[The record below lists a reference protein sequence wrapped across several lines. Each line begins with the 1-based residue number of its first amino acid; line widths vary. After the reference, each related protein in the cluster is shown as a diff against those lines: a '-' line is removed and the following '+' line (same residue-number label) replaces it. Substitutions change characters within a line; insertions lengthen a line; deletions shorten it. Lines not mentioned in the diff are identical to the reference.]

1 MFTMN
6 IKSDSCVN
14 NFKSKLVLIIF
25 LLPIISNAGH
35 YWSFDQWLNSLKAP
49 EFDKIEDVQEMK
61 KTFFNYLL
69 PEINK
74 KNNEIQLLRKRVV
87 GKDLSKKELTKLYK
101 KYRIEEGSEID
112 ELLEKI
118 DIIPPSLVLS
128 QAALE
133 SNWGRSRFAKFYH
146 NYFGLWCFKK
156 GCGVIPKKR
165 DKGDTHEV
173 AKFSS
178 LEKAIDYYF
187 LTINRNKSY
196 EILRKIRQDK
206 RSKGEGINGLSLSEG
221 LTNYAEIGY
230 EYVERIKT
238 IIRSNELI
246 AKDRNTEI

>member
-1 MFTMN
+1 MN
-6 IKSDSCVN
+6 N
-14 NFKSKLVLIIF
+14 LKSKLVLLIF

-49 EFDKIEDVQEMK
+49 EFDKIEDAKEMK
-61 KTFFNYLL
+61 ETFFNYLL
-69 PEINK
+69 PEINS
-74 KNNEIQLLRKRVV
+74 KNNEIQLIRKKVI
-87 GKDLSKKELTKLYK
+87 SKELSNQELSKLYK
-101 KYRIEEGSEID
+101 KYWIEEGSGID
-112 ELLEKI
+112 VLLEKI

-146 NYFGLWCFKK
+146 NYFGLWCFER

-178 LEKAIDYYF
+178 PEKAIDFYF
-187 LTINRNKSY
+187 LSINRNKSY
-196 EILRKIRQDK
+196 EVLRKIRQDK
-206 RSKGEGINGLSLSEG
+206 RSKGQSITGLSLSEG

-230 EYVERIKT
+230 EYVERIRRV
-238 IIRSNELI
+238 IASNELS
-246 AKDRNTEI
+246 KYDREGGL

>member
-1 MFTMN
+1 MTKK
-6 IKSDSCVN
+6 I
-14 NFKSKLVLIIF
+14 LLIIILF
-25 LLPIISNAGH
+25 PMITKGEH

-74 KNNEIQLLRKRVV
+74 KNNQIQSIRIKVI
-87 GKDLSKKELTKLYK
+87 GKELSNEELAKLYK
-101 KYRIEEGSEID
+101 KYRIDEGSEID
-112 ELLEKI
+112 ALLEKI

-178 LEKAIDYYF
+178 PEKAIDFYF
-187 LTINRNKSY
+187 LSLNRNKSF
-196 EILRKIRQDK
+196 EVLRKIRQDK
-206 RSKGEGINGLSLSEG
+206 RSKGQSITGLSLSEG

-230 EYVERIKT
+230 EYVDRIRRV
-238 IIRSNELI
+238 IISNELS
-246 AKDRNTEI
+246 KYDRESGL

>member
-1 MFTMN
+1 MN
-6 IKSDSCVN
+6 HLKY
-14 NFKSKLVLIIF
+14 KLALLIF

-49 EFDKIEDVQEMK
+49 EFDKIEHVQEMK
-61 KTFFNYLL
+61 ETFFNYLL
-69 PEINK
+69 PGINK
-74 KNNEIQLLRKRVV
+74 KNNEIQLLRKKVIER
-87 GKDLSKKELTKLYK
+87 DISKEELAKLYK
-101 KYRIEEGSEID
+101 KYRIDEGSEID
-112 ELLEKI
+112 VLLEKI

-146 NYFGLWCFKK
+146 NYFGLWCFER

-178 LEKAIDYYF
+178 PEKAIDFYF
-187 LTINRNKSY
+187 LSINRNKSY
-196 EILRKIRQDK
+196 EVLRKIRQDK
-206 RSKGEGINGLSLSEG
+206 RSKSQSITGLSLSEG

-230 EYVERIKT
+230 AYVDRVRK
-238 IIRSNELI
+238 IIITNELS
-246 AKDRNTEI
+246 KFDRKKRL

>member
-1 MFTMN
+1 
-6 IKSDSCVN
+6 VN
-14 NFKSKLVLIIF
+14 HLKSKLTLLIF

-61 KTFFNYLL
+61 QTFFNYLL

-74 KNNEIQLLRKRVV
+74 KNNEIQLIRKKVIE
-87 GKDLSKKELTKLYK
+87 KDLSKEELTKLYK
-101 KYRIEEGSEID
+101 KYRINEDSEIAA
-112 ELLEKI
+112 LLEKI

-146 NYFGLWCFKK
+146 NYFGLWCFER

-178 LEKAIDYYF
+178 PEKAIDFYF
-187 LTINRNKSY
+187 LSINRNKSY
-196 EILRKIRQDK
+196 EVLRKIRQDK
-206 RSKGEGINGLSLSEG
+206 RSKNQSISGLSLSEG

-230 EYVERIKT
+230 EYVDRIRRVIT
-238 IIRSNELI
+238 SNELSRY
-246 AKDRNTEI
+246 DRENGL

>member
-1 MFTMN
+1 MN
-6 IKSDSCVN
+6 HL
-14 NFKSKLVLIIF
+14 KSKLALLIF

-74 KNNEIQLLRKRVV
+74 KNNEIQSIRKRVIE
-87 GKDLSKKELTKLYK
+87 KDLSKEELTKLYK
-101 KYRIEEGSEID
+101 KYRINEGPEID
-112 ELLEKI
+112 ALLKKI

-146 NYFGLWCFKK
+146 NYFGLWCFER

-165 DKGDTHEV
+165 DKADTHEV

-178 LEKAIDYYF
+178 PKKAIDFYF
-187 LTINRNKSY
+187 LSLNRNKSY
-196 EILRKIRQDK
+196 EVLRKIRHNK
-206 RSKGEGINGLSLSEG
+206 RAKGQSINGLSLSEG
-221 LTNYAEIGY
+221 LVNYAEIGY
-230 EYVERIKT
+230 EYVERIKR
-238 IIRSNELI
+238 IIYSNELLRF
-246 AKDRNTEI
+246 DRNISI

>member
-1 MFTMN
+1 MN
-6 IKSDSCVN
+6 YL
-14 NFKSKLVLIIF
+14 KSKLALLIF
-25 LLPIISNAGH
+25 LIPIISNAGH

-74 KNNEIQLLRKRVV
+74 KNNEIQLLRKRVIE
-87 GKDLSKKELTKLYK
+87 KDLSIEELTKLYK
-101 KYRIEEGSEID
+101 KYRIDEGSEIGA
-112 ELLEKI
+112 LLEKI

-178 LEKAIDYYF
+178 PEKAIDFYF
-187 LTINRNKSY
+187 LSINRNKSY
-196 EILRKIRQDK
+196 EVLRKIRQDK
-206 RSKGEGINGLSLSEG
+206 RSKSQSITGLSLSEG

-230 EYVERIKT
+230 EYVDRIRRVIT
-238 IIRSNELI
+238 SNELS
-246 AKDRNTEI
+246 KYDRESGL

>member
-1 MFTMN
+1 
-6 IKSDSCVN
+6 VN
-14 NFKSKLVLIIF
+14 HLKSKLALLIF

-61 KTFFNYLL
+61 KTFFDYLL

-74 KNNEIQLLRKRVV
+74 KNNEIQLLRKRVIE
-87 GKDLSKKELTKLYK
+87 KDLSIEELTKLYK
-101 KYRIEEGSEID
+101 KYRIDEGSEIGA
-112 ELLEKI
+112 LLEKI

-178 LEKAIDYYF
+178 PEKAVDYYF
-187 LTINRNKSY
+187 LSINRNKSY
-196 EILRKIRQDK
+196 GVLRKIRQNK
-206 RSKGEGINGLSLSEG
+206 RSKGQSITGLSLSEG

-230 EYVERIKT
+230 EYVDRIRRVIT
-238 IIRSNELI
+238 SNELS
-246 AKDRNTEI
+246 KYDRESGL

>member
-1 MFTMN
+1 
-6 IKSDSCVN
+6 VN
-14 NFKSKLVLIIF
+14 HLKSKLALLIF

-74 KNNEIQLLRKRVV
+74 KNNEIQLLRKRVIE
-87 GKDLSKKELTKLYK
+87 KDLSTEELTKLYK
-101 KYRIEEGSEID
+101 KYRIDKGSEIGAI
-112 ELLEKI
+112 LEKI

-146 NYFGLWCFKK
+146 NYFGLWCFER

-178 LEKAIDYYF
+178 PKKAIDYYF
-187 LTINRNKSY
+187 LSINRNKSY
-196 EILRKIRQDK
+196 EVLRKIRQDK
-206 RSKGEGINGLSLSEG
+206 RSKGQSISGLSLSEG

-230 EYVERIKT
+230 EYVDRIRRVIT
-238 IIRSNELI
+238 SNELS
-246 AKDRNTEI
+246 KYDRENGL

>member
-1 MFTMN
+1 
-6 IKSDSCVN
+6 VN
-14 NFKSKLVLIIF
+14 YLKSKLALLIF

-74 KNNEIQLLRKRVV
+74 KNNKIQLIRKKIIE
-87 GKDLSKKELTKLYK
+87 KDLSKEELTKLYI
-101 KYRIEEGSEID
+101 KYRINEDSEITA
-112 ELLEKI
+112 LLEKI

-146 NYFGLWCFKK
+146 NYFGLWCFER

-178 LEKAIDYYF
+178 PEKAIDFYF
-187 LTINRNKSY
+187 LSINRNKSY
-196 EILRKIRQDK
+196 EVLRKIRQDK
-206 RSKGEGINGLSLSEG
+206 RSKGQSISGLSLSEG

-230 EYVERIKT
+230 EYVDRIRRVIT
-238 IIRSNELI
+238 SNELSRF
-246 AKDRNTEI
+246 DRENGL

>member
-1 MFTMN
+1 MN
-6 IKSDSCVN
+6 HL
-14 NFKSKLVLIIF
+14 KSKLTLLIF

-74 KNNEIQLLRKRVV
+74 KNNEIQLIRKKVIE
-87 GKDLSKKELTKLYK
+87 KDLSKEELTKLYK
-101 KYRIEEGSEID
+101 KYRINEDSEIAA
-112 ELLEKI
+112 LLEKI

-146 NYFGLWCFKK
+146 NYFGLWCFER

-165 DKGDTHEV
+165 NKGDTHEV

-178 LEKAIDYYF
+178 PEKAIDFYY
-187 LTINRNKSY
+187 LSLNRNKSY
-196 EILRKIRQDK
+196 EVLRKIRKNK
-206 RSKGEGINGLSLSEG
+206 RSEGQIMTGLSLSEG
-221 LTNYAEIGY
+221 LDNYAEIGY
-230 EYVERIKT
+230 EYVIRIRK
-238 IIRSNELI
+238 IIISNELS
-246 AKDRNTEI
+246 KFDRINSL

>member
-1 MFTMN
+1 MN
-6 IKSDSCVN
+6 HL
-14 NFKSKLVLIIF
+14 KSKLTLLIF

-61 KTFFNYLL
+61 QTFFNYLL

-74 KNNEIQLLRKRVV
+74 KNNEIQLIRKKVIK
-87 GKDLSKKELTKLYK
+87 KDLSKEELTKLYK
-101 KYRIEEGSEID
+101 KYRINEDSEIAA
-112 ELLEKI
+112 LLEKI

-146 NYFGLWCFKK
+146 NYFGLWCFER

-178 LEKAIDYYF
+178 PEKAIDFYF
-187 LTINRNKSY
+187 LSINRNKSY
-196 EILRKIRQDK
+196 EVLRKIRQDK
-206 RSKGEGINGLSLSEG
+206 RSKSQSITGLSLSEG

-230 EYVERIKT
+230 EYVDRIRRVIT
-238 IIRSNELI
+238 SNELS
-246 AKDRNTEI
+246 KYDRESGL

>member
-1 MFTMN
+1 MN
-6 IKSDSCVN
+6 N
-14 NFKSKLVLIIF
+14 LKSKLALLIF
-25 LLPIISNAGH
+25 LLPIISNADH

-49 EFDKIEDVQEMK
+49 EFDKIEDVKEMK

-69 PEINK
+69 PEINR
-74 KNNEIQLLRKRVV
+74 KNNEIQLIRKKVI
-87 GKDLSKKELTKLYK
+87 GKELSNQELSKLYK
-101 KYRIEEGSEID
+101 KYRINEGFEI
-112 ELLEKI
+112 EALLEKI

-146 NYFGLWCFKK
+146 NYFGLWCFER

-178 LEKAIDYYF
+178 PEKAIDFYF
-187 LTINRNKSY
+187 LSLNRNKSY

-206 RSKGEGINGLSLSEG
+206 RSKGQSITGLSLSEG

-230 EYVERIKT
+230 EYVERIRRVIT
-238 IIRSNELI
+238 SNELS
-246 AKDRNTEI
+246 KYDRESGL

>member
-1 MFTMN
+1 
-6 IKSDSCVN
+6 VN
-14 NFKSKLVLIIF
+14 NLKYKLALLIF

-74 KNNEIQLLRKRVV
+74 KNNEIQLLRKRLI
-87 GKDLSKKELTKLYK
+87 GKDLSKEELTKLYK
-101 KYRIEEGSEID
+101 KYRIDEGSEIVA
-112 ELLEKI
+112 LLEKI

-146 NYFGLWCFKK
+146 NYFGLWCFER

-178 LEKAIDYYF
+178 PEKAIDFYF
-187 LTINRNKSY
+187 LSINRNKSY

-206 RSKGEGINGLSLSEG
+206 RSKGQSITGLSLSEG

-230 EYVERIKT
+230 EYVERIRRVIT
-238 IIRSNELI
+238 SNELS
-246 AKDRNTEI
+246 KYDREGGL

>member
-1 MFTMN
+1 MN
-6 IKSDSCVN
+6 HL
-14 NFKSKLVLIIF
+14 KSKIAILIF

-74 KNNEIQLLRKRVV
+74 KNNEIQLLRKRVID
-87 GKDLSKKELTKLYK
+87 KNLSIEELTKLYK
-101 KYRIEEGSEID
+101 KYRIDEGSEIGA
-112 ELLEKI
+112 LLEKI

-146 NYFGLWCFKK
+146 NYFGLWCFER
-156 GCGVIPKKR
+156 GCGVVPKNR

-178 LEKAIDYYF
+178 PEKAIDFYF
-187 LTINRNKSY
+187 LSINRNKSY
-196 EILRKIRQDK
+196 EVLRKIRQDK
-206 RSKGEGINGLSLSEG
+206 RSKDQSISGLSLAEG

-230 EYVERIKT
+230 EYVDRIKRVIT
-238 IIRSNELI
+238 SNELSRY
-246 AKDRNTEI
+246 DRENGL

>member
-1 MFTMN
+1 MN
-6 IKSDSCVN
+6 N
-14 NFKSKLVLIIF
+14 LKSKLALLIF
-25 LLPIISNAGH
+25 LLPIISNADH

-49 EFDKIEDVQEMK
+49 EFDKIEDVKEMK

-69 PEINK
+69 PEINR
-74 KNNEIQLLRKRVV
+74 KNNEIQLIRKKVI
-87 GKDLSKKELTKLYK
+87 GKELSNQELSKLYK
-101 KYRIEEGSEID
+101 KYRINKGFEI
-112 ELLEKI
+112 EALLEKI

-146 NYFGLWCFKK
+146 NYFGLWCFER

-178 LEKAIDYYF
+178 PEKAIDYYF
-187 LTINRNKSY
+187 LSLNRNKSY

-206 RSKGEGINGLSLSEG
+206 RSKGQSITGLSLSEG

-230 EYVERIKT
+230 EYVERIRRVIT
-238 IIRSNELI
+238 SNELS
-246 AKDRNTEI
+246 KYDRKSEL

>member
-1 MFTMN
+1 
-6 IKSDSCVN
+6 VN
-14 NFKSKLVLIIF
+14 HLKSKLALLIF

-74 KNNEIQLLRKRVV
+74 KNNEIQLIRKKVIE
-87 GKDLSKKELTKLYK
+87 KDLSKEELTKLYK
-101 KYRIEEGSEID
+101 KYRINEDSEIAA
-112 ELLEKI
+112 LLEKI

-146 NYFGLWCFKK
+146 NYFGLWCFER

-178 LEKAIDYYF
+178 PEKAIDFYF
-187 LTINRNKSY
+187 LSINRNKSY
-196 EILRKIRQDK
+196 EVLRKIRQDK
-206 RSKGEGINGLSLSEG
+206 RSKGQSISGLSLSEG
-221 LTNYAEIGY
+221 LTDYAEIGY
-230 EYVERIKT
+230 EYVERIRRVIT
-238 IIRSNELI
+238 SNELS
-246 AKDRNTEI
+246 KYDRESGL

>member
-1 MFTMN
+1 MN
-6 IKSDSCVN
+6 YL
-14 NFKSKLVLIIF
+14 KSKLALLIF
-25 LLPIISNAGH
+25 LLPIISNAYH

-49 EFDKIEDVQEMK
+49 EFDKIEDVKEMK

-69 PEINK
+69 PEINR
-74 KNNEIQLLRKRVV
+74 KNNEIQLIRKKVI
-87 GKDLSKKELTKLYK
+87 GKELSNQELSKLYK
-101 KYRIEEGSEID
+101 KYRINEGFEI
-112 ELLEKI
+112 EALLEKI

-146 NYFGLWCFKK
+146 NYFGLWCFKR

-178 LEKAIDYYF
+178 PEKAIDFYF
-187 LTINRNKSY
+187 LSINRNKSY
-196 EILRKIRQDK
+196 EVLRKIRQNK
-206 RSKGEGINGLSLSEG
+206 RSKGQSISGLSLSEG

-230 EYVERIKT
+230 EYVDRIRRVIT
-238 IIRSNELI
+238 SNELSRF
-246 AKDRNTEI
+246 DRENGL

>member
-1 MFTMN
+1 
-6 IKSDSCVN
+6 VN
-14 NFKSKLVLIIF
+14 HLKSKLALLIF
-25 LLPIISNAGH
+25 LTPIISNAGH

-49 EFDKIEDVQEMK
+49 EFDKIEDVHEMK

-74 KNNEIQLLRKRVV
+74 KNNEIQLLRKRVIE
-87 GKDLSKKELTKLYK
+87 KDLSIEELTKLYK
-101 KYRIEEGSEID
+101 KYRIDEGSEIGA
-112 ELLEKI
+112 LLEKI

-146 NYFGLWCFKK
+146 NYFGLWCFER

-178 LEKAIDYYF
+178 PEKAIDFYF
-187 LTINRNKSY
+187 LSINRNKSY
-196 EILRKIRQDK
+196 EVLRKIRQDK
-206 RSKGEGINGLSLSEG
+206 RSKNQSISGLSLSEG
-221 LTNYAEIGY
+221 LTDYAEIGY
-230 EYVERIKT
+230 EYVERIRRVIT
-238 IIRSNELI
+238 SNELS
-246 AKDRNTEI
+246 KYDRESGL

>member
-1 MFTMN
+1 
-6 IKSDSCVN
+6 VN
-14 NFKSKLVLIIF
+14 YLKSKLALLIF
-25 LLPIISNAGH
+25 LIPIISNAGH

-74 KNNEIQLLRKRVV
+74 KNNEIQLIRKKVIE
-87 GKDLSKKELTKLYK
+87 KDLSKEELTKLYK
-101 KYRIEEGSEID
+101 KYRINEDSEIAA
-112 ELLEKI
+112 LLEKI

-146 NYFGLWCFKK
+146 NYFGLWCFER

-165 DKGDTHEV
+165 NKGDTHEV

-178 LEKAIDYYF
+178 PEKAIDFYF
-187 LTINRNKSY
+187 LSINRNKSY
-196 EILRKIRQDK
+196 EVLRKIRQDK
-206 RSKGEGINGLSLSEG
+206 RTKGQSISGLSLSEG

-230 EYVERIKT
+230 EYVDRIRRVIT
-238 IIRSNELI
+238 SNELSRF
-246 AKDRNTEI
+246 DRENGL

>member
-1 MFTMN
+1 
-6 IKSDSCVN
+6 VN
-14 NFKSKLVLIIF
+14 HLKSKLALLIF

-61 KTFFNYLL
+61 QTFFNYLL

-74 KNNEIQLLRKRVV
+74 KNNEIQLIRKKVIE
-87 GKDLSKKELTKLYK
+87 KDLSKEELTKLYK
-101 KYRIEEGSEID
+101 KYRINEDSEIAA
-112 ELLEKI
+112 LLEKI

-146 NYFGLWCFKK
+146 NYFGLWCFER

-178 LEKAIDYYF
+178 PEKAIDFYF
-187 LTINRNKSY
+187 LSINRNKSY
-196 EILRKIRQDK
+196 EVLRKIRQDK
-206 RSKGEGINGLSLSEG
+206 RSKGQSISGLSLSEG

-230 EYVERIKT
+230 EYVDRIRSVIT
-238 IIRSNELI
+238 SNELSRF
-246 AKDRNTEI
+246 DRESGL

>member
-1 MFTMN
+1 MN
-6 IKSDSCVN
+6 HL
-14 NFKSKLVLIIF
+14 KSKLALLIF
-25 LLPIISNAGH
+25 LLPVISNAGH

-61 KTFFNYLL
+61 KTFLNYLL
-69 PEINK
+69 PEIHK
-74 KNNEIQLLRKRVV
+74 KNKEIQLLRKRVIE
-87 GKDLSKKELTKLYK
+87 KELSIEELTKLYK
-101 KYRIEEGSEID
+101 KYRIDEGSEIGA
-112 ELLEKI
+112 LLEKI

-146 NYFGLWCFKK
+146 NYFGLWCFER

-178 LEKAIDYYF
+178 PEKAIDYYF
-187 LTINRNKSY
+187 LSLNRNKSY

-206 RSKGEGINGLSLSEG
+206 RSKGQSITGLSLSEG

-230 EYVERIKT
+230 EYVERIRRVIT
-238 IIRSNELI
+238 SNELS
-246 AKDRNTEI
+246 KYDRQSGL

>member
-1 MFTMN
+1 MIT
-6 IKSDSCVN
+6 K
-14 NFKSKLVLIIF
+14 
-25 LLPIISNAGH
+25 GEH

-74 KNNEIQLLRKRVV
+74 KNNQIQSIRIKVI
-87 GKDLSKKELTKLYK
+87 GKELSNEELAKLYK
-101 KYRIEEGSEID
+101 KYRIDEGSEID
-112 ELLEKI
+112 ALLEKI

-178 LEKAIDYYF
+178 PEKAIDFYF
-187 LTINRNKSY
+187 LSLNRNKSF
-196 EILRKIRQDK
+196 EVLRKIRQDK
-206 RSKGEGINGLSLSEG
+206 RSKGQSITGLSLSEG

-230 EYVERIKT
+230 EYVDRIRRV
-238 IIRSNELI
+238 IISNELS
-246 AKDRNTEI
+246 KYDRESGL

>member
-1 MFTMN
+1 MN
-6 IKSDSCVN
+6 HL
-14 NFKSKLVLIIF
+14 KSKIAILIF

-74 KNNEIQLLRKRVV
+74 KNNEIQLLRKKAI
-87 GKDLSKKELTKLYK
+87 GKDLSKEELTKLYK
-101 KYRIEEGSEID
+101 KYRINEDSEIAA
-112 ELLEKI
+112 LLEKI

-146 NYFGLWCFKK
+146 NYFGLWCFER

-178 LEKAIDYYF
+178 PEKAIDYYF
-187 LTINRNKSY
+187 LSLNRNKSY

-206 RSKGEGINGLSLSEG
+206 RSKGQSITGLSLSEG

-230 EYVERIKT
+230 EYVERIRRV
-238 IIRSNELI
+238 IISNELS
-246 AKDRNTEI
+246 KYDRQGGL

>member
-1 MFTMN
+1 MN
-6 IKSDSCVN
+6 YL
-14 NFKSKLVLIIF
+14 KSKLALLIF

-74 KNNEIQLLRKRVV
+74 KNNKIQLIRKKIIE
-87 GKDLSKKELTKLYK
+87 KDLSKEELTKLYI
-101 KYRIEEGSEID
+101 KYRINEDSEITA
-112 ELLEKI
+112 LLEKI

-146 NYFGLWCFKK
+146 NYFGLWCFER

-178 LEKAIDYYF
+178 PEKAIDFYF
-187 LTINRNKSY
+187 LSINRNKSY
-196 EILRKIRQDK
+196 EVLRKIRQDK
-206 RSKGEGINGLSLSEG
+206 RSKGQSVSGLSLSEG

-230 EYVERIKT
+230 EYVDRIRRVIT
-238 IIRSNELI
+238 SNELSRF
-246 AKDRNTEI
+246 DRENGL

>member
-1 MFTMN
+1 MK
-6 IKSDSCVN
+6 IKK
-14 NFKSKLVLIIF
+14 FALIF
-25 LLPIISNAGH
+25 LFAITPFAHSGH

-49 EFDKIEDVQEMK
+49 EFDKIEDVKEMK

-74 KNNEIQLLRKRVV
+74 KNNEIQLLRKRVIE
-87 GKDLSKKELTKLYK
+87 KDLSIEELTKLYK
-101 KYRIEEGSEID
+101 KYRIDKDSQID
-112 ELLEKI
+112 ALLEKI

-146 NYFGLWCFKK
+146 NYFGLWCFER

-178 LEKAIDYYF
+178 PEKAIDFYF
-187 LTINRNKSY
+187 LSINRNKAY
-196 EILRKIRQDK
+196 EVLRKIRQDK
-206 RSKGEGINGLSLSEG
+206 RSKGQSITGLSLSEG

-230 EYVERIKT
+230 EYVDRIRRVIT
-238 IIRSNELI
+238 SNELS
-246 AKDRNTEI
+246 KYDRESGL

>member
-1 MFTMN
+1 
-6 IKSDSCVN
+6 VN
-14 NFKSKLVLIIF
+14 HLKSKLALLIF

-74 KNNEIQLLRKRVV
+74 KNNEIQLIRKKVIE
-87 GKDLSKKELTKLYK
+87 KDLSKEELTKLYK
-101 KYRIEEGSEID
+101 KYRINEDSEIAA
-112 ELLEKI
+112 LLEKI

-146 NYFGLWCFKK
+146 NYFGLWCFER

-178 LEKAIDYYF
+178 PEKAIDFYF
-187 LTINRNKSY
+187 LSINRNKSY
-196 EILRKIRQDK
+196 EVLRKIRQDK
-206 RSKGEGINGLSLSEG
+206 RSKNQSISGLSLSEG
-221 LTNYAEIGY
+221 LTDYAEIGY
-230 EYVERIKT
+230 EYVDRIRRVIT
-238 IIRSNELI
+238 SNELS
-246 AKDRNTEI
+246 KYDRESGL

>member
-1 MFTMN
+1 MN
-6 IKSDSCVN
+6 N
-14 NFKSKLVLIIF
+14 LKSKLALLIF

-74 KNNEIQLLRKRVV
+74 KNNEIQSIRKRLINN
-87 GKDLSKKELTKLYK
+87 DLSAEELDKLYE
-101 KYRIEEGSEID
+101 KYRVKKGIEID
-112 ELLEKI
+112 ALLEKI

-165 DKGDTHEV
+165 DKGNSHEV

-178 LEKAIDYYF
+178 PEKAIDFYF
-187 LTINRNKSY
+187 LSINRNKSY
-196 EILRKIRQDK
+196 EILRKIRLKK
-206 RSKGEGINGLSLSEG
+206 RLNSESVSGLSLSEG
-221 LTNYAEIGY
+221 LESYAEIGY
-230 EYVERIKT
+230 EYVDRIKK
-238 IIRSNELI
+238 IIKTNELSKYD
-246 AKDRNTEI
+246 KDFTFYL

>member
-1 MFTMN
+1 MN
-6 IKSDSCVN
+6 HL
-14 NFKSKLVLIIF
+14 KSKLALLIF

-74 KNNEIQLLRKRVV
+74 KNNEIQLIRQKVI
-87 GKDLSKKELTKLYK
+87 DKELSNQELNKLYK
-101 KYRIEEGSEID
+101 KYRVNKGLEID
-112 ELLEKI
+112 ALLEKI

-146 NYFGLWCFKK
+146 NYFGLWCFER

-178 LEKAIDYYF
+178 PEKAIDFYF
-187 LTINRNKSY
+187 LSINRNKSY
-196 EILRKIRQDK
+196 EVLRKIRQDK
-206 RSKGEGINGLSLSEG
+206 RSKSQSITGLSLSEG

-230 EYVERIKT
+230 EYVDRIRRVIT
-238 IIRSNELI
+238 SNELS
-246 AKDRNTEI
+246 KYDRESGL

>member
-1 MFTMN
+1 MN
-6 IKSDSCVN
+6 YL
-14 NFKSKLVLIIF
+14 KSKLALLIF

-61 KTFFNYLL
+61 QTFFNYLL

-74 KNNEIQLLRKRVV
+74 KNNEIQLIRKKVIK
-87 GKDLSKKELTKLYK
+87 KDLSKEELTKLYK
-101 KYRIEEGSEID
+101 KYRINEDSEIAA
-112 ELLEKI
+112 LLEKI

-146 NYFGLWCFKK
+146 NYFGLWCFER

-178 LEKAIDYYF
+178 PEKAIDFYF
-187 LTINRNKSY
+187 LSINRNKSY
-196 EILRKIRQDK
+196 EVLRKIRQDK
-206 RSKGEGINGLSLSEG
+206 RSKNQSISGLSLSEG

-230 EYVERIKT
+230 EYVDRIRRVIT
-238 IIRSNELI
+238 SNELSRF
-246 AKDRNTEI
+246 DRENGL

>member
-1 MFTMN
+1 
-6 IKSDSCVN
+6 VN
-14 NFKSKLVLIIF
+14 HLKSKLALLIF

-74 KNNEIQLLRKRVV
+74 KNNEIQLIRKKVIE
-87 GKDLSKKELTKLYK
+87 KDLSKEELTKLYK
-101 KYRIEEGSEID
+101 KYRINEDSEIAA
-112 ELLEKI
+112 LLEKI

-146 NYFGLWCFKK
+146 NYFGLWCFER

-178 LEKAIDYYF
+178 PEKAIDFYF
-187 LTINRNKSY
+187 LSINRNKSY
-196 EILRKIRQDK
+196 EVLRKIRQDK
-206 RSKGEGINGLSLSEG
+206 RSKSQSITGLSLSEG

-230 EYVERIKT
+230 EYVDRIRRVIT
-238 IIRSNELI
+238 SNELS
-246 AKDRNTEI
+246 KYDRESGL

>member
-1 MFTMN
+1 V
-6 IKSDSCVN
+6 SHL
-14 NFKSKLVLIIF
+14 KSKLALLIF

-74 KNNEIQLLRKRVV
+74 KNNEIQLLRKRVTE
-87 GKDLSKKELTKLYK
+87 KDLSIEELTKLYK
-101 KYRIEEGSEID
+101 KYRIDEGSEIGA
-112 ELLEKI
+112 LLEKI

-146 NYFGLWCFKK
+146 NYFGLWCFER

-178 LEKAIDYYF
+178 PEKAIDFYF
-187 LTINRNKSY
+187 LSINRNKSY
-196 EILRKIRQDK
+196 EVLRKIRQDK
-206 RSKGEGINGLSLSEG
+206 RSKSQSITGLSLSEG

-230 EYVERIKT
+230 EYVDRIRRVIT
-238 IIRSNELI
+238 SNELS
-246 AKDRNTEI
+246 KYDRESGL

>member
-1 MFTMN
+1 MN
-6 IKSDSCVN
+6 NLKY
-14 NFKSKLVLIIF
+14 KLALLIF

-61 KTFFNYLL
+61 ETFFNYLL
-69 PEINK
+69 PGINK
-74 KNNEIQLLRKRVV
+74 KNNEIQLLRKKVIGR
-87 GKDLSKKELTKLYK
+87 DISKEELAKLYK
-101 KYRIEEGSEID
+101 KYRIDEGSEID
-112 ELLEKI
+112 ALLEKI

-146 NYFGLWCFKK
+146 NYFGLWCFER

-178 LEKAIDYYF
+178 PEKAIDFYF
-187 LTINRNKSY
+187 LSINRNKSY
-196 EILRKIRQDK
+196 EVLRKIRQDK
-206 RSKGEGINGLSLSEG
+206 RSKGQSITGLSLSEG

-230 EYVERIKT
+230 EYVERIRRV
-238 IIRSNELI
+238 IASNELS
-246 AKDRNTEI
+246 KYDREGGL

>member
-1 MFTMN
+1 
-6 IKSDSCVN
+6 VN
-14 NFKSKLVLIIF
+14 HLKSKIAILIF

-74 KNNEIQLLRKRVV
+74 KNNEIQLIRKKIIE
-87 GKDLSKKELTKLYK
+87 KDLSKEELTKLYI
-101 KYRIEEGSEID
+101 KYRINEDSEITA
-112 ELLEKI
+112 LLEKI

-146 NYFGLWCFKK
+146 NYFGLWCFER

-178 LEKAIDYYF
+178 PEKAIDFYF
-187 LTINRNKSY
+187 LSINRNKSY
-196 EILRKIRQDK
+196 EVLRKIRQDK
-206 RSKGEGINGLSLSEG
+206 RSKGQSVSGLSLSEG

-230 EYVERIKT
+230 EYVDRIRRVIT
-238 IIRSNELI
+238 SNELSRF
-246 AKDRNTEI
+246 DRENGL